1 MVHVRLKLYFLYDLI
16 LHFCFLNLGLF
27 HYLYRVHKSSLFL
40 LCDVNITEPATS
52 QFFTQFKLVYL
63 DLLEVKLRAFRLFL
77 NFVNLFP
84 HTDLLE
90 HFKFVI
96 VDFLVYSCLT
106 DGFCKQ
112 FWELN

>member
-1 MVHVRLKLYFLYDLI
+1 MVHVSLQLYFLYDLI
-16 LHFCFLNLGLF
+16 LHFRLLYLGLV

-52 QFFTQFKLVYL
+52 QFFTQLKLVYL
-63 DLLEVKLRAFRLFL
+63 DILEVKLRAFRLFL
-77 NFVNLFP
+77 NFVNLFS
-84 HTDLLE
+84 HSNLLE
-90 HFKFVI
+90 HLKFVI

-112 FWELN
+112 FGELN